1 MATRSA
7 LRRLP
12 CSVVVMVTSVAL
24 LVASC
29 GVEAGRRSSV
39 AGTPSG
45 DVVGADPGTTSTTA
59 ADTTTTTAP
68 PPDVSIQGTDGSATN
83 ETIANAI
90 SDLQSWWA
98 TEFAKLYGKRYRPV
112 AGGFF
117 AIDSNSST
125 DGLPC
130 SPSDISDVLDNAY
143 YCTED
148 DAVVWDQEGLMP
160 DLAKKFGSFTPAV
173 VLSHEWGHAIQARA
187 GFDAPTVI
195 LEQQADC
202 FAGAWVRHV
211 RDDNDARFRITID
224 DLDNALA
231 GFLSLRDSPGSTAN
245 DPNAHGSGFDR
256 VKAFQEGFEESATRC
271 KEYREGD
278 PKPFQ
283 FGFDPNNP
291 IEEAS
296 SGDLPLETTD
306 PNNPGIDQQAF
317 HSLDFYWTMEYPKIS
332 GGKDWDPL
340 VYPKPF
346 SPDDPP
352 TCDGKTVRD
361 YRLFVCIPDRY
372 IGYDNVDKIPST
384 YEKGGDFAV
393 ATLFATQYGLDV
405 EEQLGE
411 TPSDEVTATLRGDC
425 YAGSW
430 AAAILPPGM
439 ADDTKGITLSPGD
452 LDEAVGVLLSSRSDA
467 DRKRQGPGFDR
478 VRAFRVGVLKGA
490 DACTD
495 VEPS

>member
-1 MATRSA
+1 M
-7 LRRLP
+7 
-12 CSVVVMVTSVAL
+12 L
-24 LVASC
+24 LAAAC
-29 GVEAGRRSSV
+29 GVEAGPRTSTI
-39 AGTPSG
+39 AGTPSPSG
-45 DVVGADPGTTSTTA
+45 DVIGADPGPSSTTA
-59 ADTTTTTAP
+59 PPTTTTTAP
-68 PPDVSIQGTDGSATN
+68 PPPDVSVQGSDGSATN

-90 SDLQSWWA
+90 ADLQAWWA
-98 TEFAKLYGKRYRPV
+98 DEFPKLYGEEYRPV
-112 AGGFF
+112 AGGFY
-117 AIDSNSST
+117 AIDSNTST

-130 SPSDISDVLDNAY
+130 SPNDISDVLDNAY

-160 DLAKKFGSFTPAV
+160 ELAQKFGSFTPAV

-187 GFDAPTVI
+187 NYDAPTVI
-195 LEQQADC
+195 FEQQADC
-202 FAGAWVRHV
+202 FAGAWVRHI
-211 RDDNDARFRITID
+211 RDDRDARFRITID

-231 GFLSLRDSPGSTAN
+231 GFLSLRDSPGSTAD

-271 KEYREGD
+271 KEYRDGD

-291 IEEAS
+291 SEEAS
-296 SGDLPLETTD
+296 GGDLPLESTD

-317 HSLDFYWTMEYPKIS
+317 HSLDFYWTQEYPKIS
-332 GGKDWDPL
+332 GGTEWNPLADP
-340 VYPKPF
+340 VAF
-346 SPDDPP
+346 SPNDPP
-352 TCDGKTVRD
+352 TCDGEPVTD

-372 IGYDNVDKIPST
+372 VGYDKVDKIPST

-439 ADDTKGITLSPGD
+439 DDTEGITLSPGD
-452 LDEAVGVLLSSRSDA
+452 LDEAVGVLLSSRSDE
-467 DRKRQGPGFDR
+467 DRQRQGPGFDR
-478 VRAFRVGVLKGA
+478 VRAFRVGVLQSA
-490 DACTD
+490 AACSD